1 MKNGPDAFERALRE
15 SLDSFEV
22 PYNSAD
28 WSQLE
33 RELNKGAGLT
43 RSSSAGLLALLL
55 SGTLALAT
63 TAYLMINP
71 PEPTGDGR
79 ALAVFSTQPEQDQPR
94 FEQQIQPQTEVTSD
108 RLEVEGTKSV
118 RPERLK
124 SNGGLQANPSVSD
137 ATEAPVEPSKAVKPA
152 TSEIGIRPSMLEGC
166 PGSQIVFTV
175 DNAPDASEVK
185 GVLWNFGDGS
195 FSVDP
200 TPTHTFTKSGRFE
213 VTLSYSTNKGS
224 LIQKPVTDVIVIHE
238 VPKASFVHLWM
249 GGDEDKVPYMHFEPK
264 SAGAVSYLWDFGDG
278 STSTLR
284 IPSHVYKA
292 KGTYP
297 VSLVV
302 TNAIGCTDRT
312 ERTVTIDDDY
322 NLLAAPAFSPNG
334 DGVDDDFIPEALLK
348 LGLRFHMRIHHPVT
362 GQLLYET
369 SDPKRPWNGR
379 IGGRGEPCQSGNYLW
394 MVEMK
399 DGDKVGGSY
408 TGTVSLVR

>member
-1 MKNGPDAFERALRE
+1 MKNGPDAFERTLRE
-15 SLDSFEV
+15 SLDAYEV

-33 RELNKGAGLT
+33 RELNKGTGLT

-55 SGTLALAT
+55 GGTLALAT
-63 TAYLMINP
+63 TAYLMINS
-71 PEPTGDGR
+71 PEPTGNGR
-79 ALAVFSTQPEQDQPR
+79 AVAVMSTQPEQAQPR
-94 FEQQIQPQTEVTSD
+94 YEQQAQPQTHVVPDQLDAAS
-108 RLEVEGTKSV
+108 TKAA
-118 RPERLK
+118 PTERATNDAGKPLIPAR
-124 SNGGLQANPSVSD
+124 ANAS
-137 ATEAPVEPSKAVKPA
+137 EAPVEPPKSSKPA

-175 DNAPDASEVK
+175 DNAPDANEVK

-278 STSTLR
+278 STSSLR

-312 ERTVTIDDDY
+312 ERTVTIDEDY
-322 NLLAAPAFSPNG
+322 NLMAAPAFSPNG
-334 DGVDDDFIPEALLK
+334 DGVDDDFIPDALPK
-348 LGLRFHMRIHHPVT
+348 LGLRFQMRVHHPVT

-369 SDPKRPWNGR
+369 NDPKRPWNGR
-379 IGGRGEPCQSGNYLW
+379 IGGRGEPCPSGNYLW